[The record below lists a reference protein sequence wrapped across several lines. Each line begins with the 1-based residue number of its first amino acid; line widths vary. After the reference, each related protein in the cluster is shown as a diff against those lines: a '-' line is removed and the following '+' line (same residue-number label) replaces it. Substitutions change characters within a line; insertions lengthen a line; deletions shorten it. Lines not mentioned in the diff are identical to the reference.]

1 MRTIAIRIR
10 AQSQQEAEQ
19 AKQQLE
25 QQHGR
30 YIRLGAARVGRS
42 RTVWFVYGT
51 LQLASDSP
59 SDLIEHFLPTDTIPI
74 SRLEDIPND
83 EQVAAALDSIH
94 TIRPE
99 LAMQAKQRWDA
110 LDHAFDQE
118 GGDRLA
124 IAIIRLA
131 QQLHTT
137 RKEAL

>member
-25 QQHGR
+25 QQHGQS
-30 YIRLGAARVGRS
+30 IRLGAARVGRS

-59 SDLIEHFLPTDTIPI
+59 SDLIEPFLPTGDIPI
-74 SRLEDIPND
+74 WLVEDIPSD
-83 EQVAAALDSIH
+83 TQVAAALDSIRA
-94 TIRPE
+94 IRPD
-99 LAMQAKQRWDA
+99 LAMQLRERFEILDA
-110 LDHAFDQE
+110 AFDRE
-118 GGDRLA
+118 GVDRLA
-124 IAIIRLA
+124 IAITRLA
-131 QQLHTT
+131 EQLHTT